1 MPQRRPARPPRV
13 CVFLASS
20 DGDDPGFVELARATG
35 EAIAARGWELVYG
48 GGFVGT
54 MGVLADAAIDGGARV
69 TGVLPTFMDKVE
81 GAHERVADLLP
92 VGSMHDRK
100 ATMHAL
106 ADGFLVLPGGLG
118 TLEEFVEAWT
128 WTRIGLHDK
137 PIVLLD
143 HLGFWDGFLDW
154 MRQVADHGFVEH
166 DLLDAV
172 RVATD
177 PATALDQLG
186 LDWPGRI
193 PGTPDTRADRSATD
207 DAAPA
212 AAPDDDGATPTDGLM
227 SFDAVAASSDV
238 SELFSALRAARQ
250 AEALQLADAIQARM
264 RDLAGPNERAVRKNR
279 HEGGP
284 APIVWTPGEGGGA
297 G

>member
-1 MPQRRPARPPRV
+1 
-13 CVFLASS
+13 VFLASS
-20 DGDDPGFVELARATG
+20 DGDDPGFLELARDTG

-143 HLGFWDGFLDW
+143 HLGFWGGFLDW

-166 DLLDAV
+166 GLLDAV

-177 PATALDQLG
+177 PAAALDHLG
-186 LDWPGRI
+186 LDWP
-193 PGTPDTRADRSATD
+193 AAT
-207 DAAPA
+207 A
-212 AAPDDDGATPTDGLM
+212 GLM
-227 SFDAVAASSDV
+227 SFDAVDASSDV
-238 SELFSALRAARQ
+238 SELFAALRAART
-250 AEALQLADAIQARM
+250 AEALELADAIETRM
-264 RDLAGPNERAVRKNR
+264 RDLADPDERAVHKNG
-279 HEGGP
+279 HQGG
-284 APIVWTPGEGGGA
+284 GGGA
-297 G
+297 

>member
-1 MPQRRPARPPRV
+1 MVQRRPARPPRV

-20 DGDDPGFVELARATG
+20 DGDDPGFLELARDTG

-143 HLGFWDGFLDW
+143 HLGFWGGFLDW

-177 PATALDQLG
+177 PAAALDQLG
-186 LDWPGRI
+186 LDWPT
-193 PGTPDTRADRSATD
+193 GT
-207 DAAPA
+207 APA
-212 AAPDDDGATPTDGLM
+212 LDGATARPATAATGGDGEGDGGNSTDAAELM

-238 SELFSALRAARQ
+238 SELFSALRAARS
-250 AEALQLADAIQARM
+250 AEAHQLADAIQARM
-264 RDLAGPNERAVRKNR
+264 RDLAGPDDA
-279 HEGGP
+279 
-284 APIVWTPGEGGGA
+284 
-297 G
+297 

>member
-20 DGDDPGFVELARATG
+20 DGDDPGFVDLARATG
-35 EAIAARGWELVYG
+35 EAVAARGWELVYG

-143 HLGFWDGFLDW
+143 HLGFWGGFLDW

-177 PATALDQLG
+177 PTTALDLLG
-186 LDWPGRI
+186 LDWPA
-193 PGTPDTRADRSATD
+193 GTGPRTAHDTPSTA
-207 DAAPA
+207 
-212 AAPDDDGATPTDGLM
+212 LM
-227 SFDAVAASSDV
+227 SFDAVATSRDV
-238 SELFSALRAARQ
+238 SELFSALQAARS
-250 AEALQLADAIQARM
+250 AGAHQLADAIQARM
-264 RDLAGPNERAVRKNR
+264 RDLAGPNDRAVRKNR
-279 HEGGP
+279 HADAPGPNLTQPTETGG
-284 APIVWTPGEGGGA
+284 
-297 G
+297 